1 MKSCDTCCR
10 AVCGTCVPNRELV
23 LMPLQSIVHIMD
35 VIVDKARAC
44 KSIVISQVTCQL
56 RPSYPRTE
64 PVISPPSLHQP
75 SPDALEL
82 FAGRSS
88 ARDIL
93 RYSSNSS
100 SSSGS
105 RCVCVSVGITP
116 TVPMLHKVQQLPHC
130 LCASHRYTFALNV
143 PSCLAIDVT
152 VRPEVTAFLAA

>member
-1 MKSCDTCCR
+1 
-10 AVCGTCVPNRELV
+10 
-23 LMPLQSIVHIMD
+23 MPLQSIVHIMD

-82 FAGRSS
+82 LAGRSS
-88 ARDIL
+88 ARDLL
-93 RYSSNSS
+93 RHSSNSS
-100 SSSGS
+100 SS
-105 RCVCVSVGITP
+105 RCVCVSVGFTP
-116 TVPMLHKVQQLPHC
+116 TVPLLHQVQQLPHC
-130 LCASHRYTFALNV
+130 LCASHHSTFALNV
-143 PSCLAIDVT
+143 LLCLAIDVT